1 LEQNE
6 THVEPRVSTVILSL
20 GSNLGDRVRYLER
33 ALEQLRRELKIE
45 RVSSIYETR
54 PVGAADQPW
63 FLNLVCYAFTQMDPH
78 TLLWYIQAIE
88 SALGRQRSEERFASR
103 TLDIDIVAFEDRVI
117 EESNLEIPHPRMS
130 ERAFVL
136 EPLAEIAPEWL
147 HPLEDKTA
155 AELLEGLADDDGVR
169 IYADPPPVTAAAPV
183 L

>member
-1 LEQNE
+1 MEQSE
-6 THVEPRVSTVILSL
+6 TRGEPRVNTVILSL

-54 PVGAADQPW
+54 PVGETDQPW
-63 FLNLVCYAFTQMDPH
+63 FLNLVLYAFTQMDPS

-88 SALGRQRSEERFASR
+88 AALGRQRSGERFAPR
-103 TLDIDIVAFEDRVI
+103 TLDIDIVAFEDRVV
-117 EESNLEIPHPRMS
+117 EESDLEIPHPRLA

-136 EPLAEIAPEWL
+136 QPLAEIAPEWL
-147 HPLEDKTA
+147 HPVLNQTA
-155 AELLEGLADDDGVR
+155 AELLRELADDDAVR
-169 IYADPPPVTAAAPV
+169 VYADPPPVTATAPV

>member
-1 LEQNE
+1 MERSE
-6 THVEPRVSTVILSL
+6 TRGEPRVSSVILSL

-54 PVGAADQPW
+54 PVGTADQPW

-78 TLLWYIQAIE
+78 TLLGFIQAIE
-88 SALGRQRSEERFASR
+88 SALGRRRSGERFAPR
-103 TLDIDIVAFEDRVI
+103 TLDIDIVAFENRVM
-117 EESNLEIPHPRMS
+117 EESALEIPHPRMH

-147 HPLEDKTA
+147 HPVEDKTA
-155 AELLEGLADDDGVR
+155 AELLEGLADDDAVR
-169 IYADPPPVTAAAPV
+169 IYADPPPVTATAPV

>member
-1 LEQNE
+1 MESSE
-6 THVEPRVSTVILSL
+6 TQGEPRVNTVILSL
-20 GSNLGDRVRYLER
+20 GSNLGDRLRYLER

-45 RVSSIYETR
+45 RVSSVYETR
-54 PVGAADQPW
+54 PVGEADQPW
-63 FLNLVCYAFTQMDPH
+63 FLNLVCYAYTQMDPH

-88 SALGRQRSEERFASR
+88 SALGRQRSEDQFAPR

-117 EESNLEIPHPRMS
+117 EEPNLEIPHPRMA

-147 HPLEDKTA
+147 HPVENKTA
-155 AELLEGLADDDGVR
+155 REMREGLAQDEGVR
-169 IYADPPPVTAAAPV
+169 VYADPPPVTATAPV